1 VDLPRRR
8 WVLAPI
14 SAPAEGGATVH
25 MRATT
30 PDDDRRLA
38 ELLDVAYAGTIDDD
52 PDHDHHGE
60 LETWR
65 EIDGADDG
73 ASFVA
78 GPAAGPFHAACLLGR
93 DLGAPFLYEIVTH
106 PAHRRSGLARLLLGR
121 SLRVLQAR
129 DEPLL
134 AGWVTDGNLASEGLL
149 GGLGF
154 VPVTPPVVEALGVG
168 FYRAAAATR
177 RVELP
182 ATAVLA
188 ATSTAVGPTLWI
200 VDRPGPSTQVEVA
213 GSSVRVCRIGVDDD
227 QVGVLAE
234 TAMPIRGAA
243 WLLGQRRTG
252 GPPLESTSELAVPGL
267 GERVE
272 AVGDDADG
280 HE

>member
-1 VDLPRRR
+1 
-8 WVLAPI
+8 VLAPI
-14 SAPAEGGATVH
+14 PGQAEVDAMVEV
-25 MRATT
+25 RPTT
-30 PDDDRRLA
+30 PDDDPRLV

-65 EIDGADDG
+65 EVDGADDG
-73 ASFVA
+73 ASFVV
-78 GPAAGPFHAACLLGR
+78 GPAAGPLHAACLLGR

-106 PAHRRSGLARLLLGR
+106 PSHRRSGLARLLLGR
-121 SLRVLQAR
+121 SLRVLHER

-134 AGWVTDGNLASEGLL
+134 AGWVTAGNLASEGLL
-149 GGLGF
+149 AALGF

-168 FYRAAAATR
+168 FYRAAAVTR
-177 RVELP
+177 RVELS

-188 ATSTAVGPTLWI
+188 ATSTADGPTLWI
-200 VDRPGPSTQVEVA
+200 VDRPGPSTSVEVA
-213 GSSVRVCRIGVDDD
+213 GSSVRVCRIDADDD
-227 QVGVLAE
+227 QVAVLAE

-243 WLLGQRRTG
+243 WLLGQRRG
-252 GPPLESTSELAVPGL
+252 RPPAPASASELAVPGL
-267 GERVE
+267 GEGVE

>member
-1 VDLPRRR
+1 MDLPRRR

-14 SAPAEGGATVH
+14 PAQAEVGATVEV
-25 MRATT
+25 RTTT
-30 PDDDRRLA
+30 PEDDRRLA
-38 ELLDVAYAGTIDDD
+38 QLLDVAYAGTIDDD
-52 PDHDHHGE
+52 PDHDHERE

-65 EIDGADDG
+65 EVDGADDA

-78 GPAAGPFHAACLLGR
+78 GPEAGPLQAACLLGR

-106 PAHRRSGLARLLLGR
+106 PSHRRSGLARWLLGR
-121 SLRVLQAR
+121 SLRVLQQR

-154 VPVTPPVVEALGVG
+154 VPVTPPVVEALGIG

-182 ATAVLA
+182 AAAVLA
-188 ATSTAVGPTLWI
+188 ATSTTDGPTLWI
-200 VDRPGPSTQVEVA
+200 VDRPGPSSSVEVA
-213 GSSVRVCRIGVDDD
+213 GSSVRVCRIDADADEVA
-227 QVGVLAE
+227 VLAE

-243 WLLGQRRTG
+243 WLLAQRRTG
-252 GPPLESTSELAVPGL
+252 GPAPSSTSELAVPRL
-267 GERVE
+267 GEGVE